1 MGARIESNNI
11 EQGLKNAVLKMNLN
25 SNVIVKAG
33 AMSLVPLLKNTKKH
47 ARDHI
52 AVSNVKTDRHTSE
65 KIVTIGYAKGVSHR
79 IHATEFGTMYQKP
92 QLFITKTEKQGKN
105 KVLKTMLDTAKRLQK
120 WLMLPK

>member
-1 MGARIESNNI
+1 
-11 EQGLKNAVLKMNLN
+11 
-25 SNVIVKAG
+25 
-33 AMSLVPLLKNTKKH
+33 MSLVPLLKSNTPFANTKKH

-92 QLFITKTEKQGKN
+92 QLFITKNRKAREKQSFKN
-105 KVLKTMLDTAKRLQK
+105 NA
-120 WLMLPK
+120 

>member
-33 AMSLVPLLKNTKKH
+33 AMSLVPLLKSNTPFANTKKH

-52 AVSNVKTDRHTSE
+52 AVSNVKTDTQVRKSLQLVTLKASH
-65 KIVTIGYAKGVSHR
+65 IVFMQQNL
-79 IHATEFGTMYQKP
+79 EQC
-92 QLFITKTEKQGKN
+92 TKN
-105 KVLKTMLDTAKRLQK
+105 HNCL
-120 WLMLPK
+120 

>member
-33 AMSLVPLLKNTKKH
+33 AMSLVPLLKSNTPFANTKKH

-65 KIVTIGYAKGVSHR
+65 KIVQLVTLKASH
-79 IHATEFGTMYQKP
+79 IVFMQQNLEQC
-92 QLFITKTEKQGKN
+92 TKN
-105 KVLKTMLDTAKRLQK
+105 HNCL
-120 WLMLPK
+120 